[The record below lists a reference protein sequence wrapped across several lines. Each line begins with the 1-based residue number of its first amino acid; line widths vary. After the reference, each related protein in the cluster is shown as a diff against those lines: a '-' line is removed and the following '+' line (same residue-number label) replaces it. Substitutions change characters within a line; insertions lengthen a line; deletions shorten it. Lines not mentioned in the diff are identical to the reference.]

1 MLTSDLCILCSITK
15 CTFFMFVLNICW
27 KRCCKLSLRMLFLGK
42 TYWLRTEVDMMQHQ
56 KVLAV
61 HCLQSIFENRLIGKW
76 LGFEPC
82 DSFNY
87 WWLDLCF
94 MDHYSWYKSMMTI
107 MMMMTVMNRNWWL
120 CLWCKSHTQEVKVD
134 TTHSVRWNIT

>member
-1 MLTSDLCILCSITK
+1 
-15 CTFFMFVLNICW
+15 
-27 KRCCKLSLRMLFLGK
+27 
-42 TYWLRTEVDMMQHQ
+42 MMQHQ

-61 HCLQSIFENRLIGKW
+61 HCLQFIFENRLIGKW

-94 MDHYSWYKSMMTI
+94 MDHYSWYKSTMTI
-107 MMMMTVMNRNWWL
+107 MMMMMVMNRNRWLYLWW
-120 CLWCKSHTQEVKVD
+120 KSHTQEVKVD
-134 TTHSVRWNIT
+134 TSITVLEKLFYLLVLLSFLDWSPPDDPATPVTTNKYISKYKNTQCCLVTPSHLSPARK